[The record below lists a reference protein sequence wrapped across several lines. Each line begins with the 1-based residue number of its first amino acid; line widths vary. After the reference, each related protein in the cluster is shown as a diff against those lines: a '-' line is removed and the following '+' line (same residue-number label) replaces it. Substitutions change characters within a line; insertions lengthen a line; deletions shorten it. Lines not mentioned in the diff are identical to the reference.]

1 MHAQCRETGDIVPR
15 YLQQALSY
23 PREIKLYLI
32 YTLLV
37 NLGIGV
43 YVLIFN
49 LYLERIGFRPDFIG
63 LFNAVQTVAMGVVAL
78 GIGYLINRVGTWRC
92 IAYGSVFFLIT
103 SIGVALT
110 GNAAAILA
118 LGALNGAATAFVTV
132 PTMPFIIEWT
142 PAEARSSVAA
152 LCFSL
157 TSLSMMLGSLIGGW
171 SPRLFSVLG
180 GVAVDSTLA
189 FRGTLIFGIA
199 LAALGLPPMWLMRAA
214 REPRSRFLGPT
225 AALPPLTSSKR
236 RQVRRDLVVFV
247 AVGLCLSFGAGAVV
261 PFYNVFLSSVG
272 ARPGEIGTIFSLA
285 SAVAALVGLA
295 APLAARKLGTL
306 PAILLVRISPAPFF
320 FLLALSPTVGLAAV
334 AMSVRTSSANMGWP
348 IDSTY
353 IAEILPP
360 EARAN
365 AFSFRSGAWNLG
377 YALAS
382 FIAGEVIVSVGYVPT
397 FVAFGVTIVVS
408 TLGFVYYFRG
418 RTPANIAAEDRAG
431 LAAV

>member
-1 MHAQCRETGDIVPR
+1 MPR
-15 YLQQALSY
+15 FLQQALSY
-23 PREIKLYLI
+23 PREIKLYLS

-78 GIGYLINRVGTWRC
+78 GIGFLINRVGTWRC
-92 IAYGSVFFLIT
+92 ITYGSLFYLVT
-103 SIGVALT
+103 SVGVALT
-110 GNAAAILA
+110 GNPAAILV

-142 PAEARSSVAA
+142 PAESRSSVAA

-171 SPRLFSVLG
+171 SPRLFGLLG
-180 GVAVDSTLA
+180 GVALDSTLA
-189 FRGTLIFGIA
+189 FRGTLILGIA

-214 REPRSRFLGPT
+214 RDRGSRFLGPT
-225 AALPPLTSSKR
+225 AALPPLTRDKR

-247 AVGLCLSFGAGAVV
+247 AVGLCLSLGAGAVV

-285 SAVAALVGLA
+285 SAVAAVVGLA

-306 PAILLVRISPAPFF
+306 PAVLLVRISPAPFF
-320 FLLALSPTVGLAAV
+320 FLLALSPTVGMAAL
-334 AMSVRTSSANMGWP
+334 AMSVRATSGNMGWP

-382 FIAGEVIVSVGYVPT
+382 FVAGEVIVSVGYVPT
-397 FVAFGVTIVVS
+397 FVAFGITIVAS
-408 TLGFVYYFRG
+408 TLGFVLYFRG
-418 RTPANIAAEDRAG
+418 RSPSAAPADDRHELVAA
-431 LAAV
+431 